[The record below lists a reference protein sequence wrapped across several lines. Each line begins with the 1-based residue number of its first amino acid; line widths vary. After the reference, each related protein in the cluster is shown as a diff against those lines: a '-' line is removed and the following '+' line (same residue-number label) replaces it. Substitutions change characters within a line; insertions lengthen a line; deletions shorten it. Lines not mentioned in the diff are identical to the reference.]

1 MSTIHT
7 LNAEPRKRTGSGV
20 LNQMRR
26 EGYVPSVVYGGGAEN
41 QNVKVNEKAFKDLLR
56 ASASENILLNL
67 ELEGGGSQ
75 SAFLK
80 DVQHHPLSGRVLHI
94 DFLAIDQKTEIT
106 ASLPVELHGEP
117 AGAKEGGLLEQLMHS
132 VEIVSLPKDLPDTIV
147 IDVENLEIGDV
158 LHIGEVAWPE
168 GVKPTL
174 GEDVVVALVAKA
186 RVVEEDVEGEEGAAA
201 EGGAAEGG
209 DEAATEEKSE
219 G

>member
-1 MSTIHT
+1 
-7 LNAEPRKRTGSGV
+7 
-20 LNQMRR
+20 MRR
-26 EGYVPSVVYGGGAEN
+26 EGYVPSVVYGGGTEN

-67 ELEGGGSQ
+67 ELDGGGSQ

-80 DVQHHPLSGRVLHI
+80 EVQHHPITGRVLHI

-117 AGAKEGGLLEQLMHS
+117 VGVKEGGLLEQLMHS
-132 VEIVSLPKDLPDTIV
+132 VEIVSLPKDLPDIIV
-147 IDVENLEIGDV
+147 VDVANLEIGDAM
-158 LHIGEVAWPE
+158 HIGEVAWPS

-186 RVVEEDVEGEEGAAA
+186 RVVEEEVEGEEGAAA
-201 EGGAAEGG
+201 AAAEGG
-209 DEAATEEKSE
+209 EGAATEEKSE